1 MTYLRSTRAACQVAP
16 FHVTRRTVPW
26 GYSVMSF
33 STPDP
38 APSASPQPGFGPP
51 PVGPHPA
58 PAPLPPAA
66 GVLRSP
72 QGLATA
78 LTALLSVGAAVDV
91 FSSGVNMYTWKLMK
105 DLIGD
110 PLSVDDDSLDLADT
124 LTGLA
129 GLAQFTLRL
138 ATVVVFL
145 VWFHRVRC
153 NGQVFRPDGFT
164 QSTGWAIGG
173 WFVPLAN
180 LYFPYRTARETWEA
194 STRSAPDGT
203 YRNTSNAP
211 VTAWWIVFLA
221 SLLIDHVFAA
231 QYLKA
236 ETPEELRAVS
246 AVGAVSDLTT
256 VVAAVLALL
265 FVRKLTAMQ
274 HAKATQGPVAHV

>member
-1 MTYLRSTRAACQVAP
+1 
-16 FHVTRRTVPW
+16 
-26 GYSVMSF
+26 MSF

-51 PVGPHPA
+51 PVGPYPA

-66 GVLRSP
+66 GVLQSP

-91 FSSGVNMYTWKLMK
+91 FSAGVNMYTWTLMK

-173 WFVPLAN
+173 WFVPFAN

-221 SLLIDHVFAA
+221 SLLIDRVFAA

-274 HAKATQGPVAHV
+274 HAKATRGPVAHV

>member
-1 MTYLRSTRAACQVAP
+1 
-16 FHVTRRTVPW
+16 
-26 GYSVMSF
+26 MSF

-38 APSASPQPGFGPP
+38 TPSTPPQPGFGPP
-51 PVGPHPA
+51 PAGPYPA
-58 PAPLPPAA
+58 PAPPPPSS

-105 DLIGD
+105 DLVGD
-110 PLSVDDDSLDLADT
+110 PLSVEDDSLDLADT
-124 LTGLA
+124 LA
-129 GLAQFTLRL
+129 GLTGIAQFTLRL
-138 ATVVVFL
+138 ATIVVFL

-194 STRSAPDGT
+194 STRSAPDGS
-203 YRNTSNAP
+203 YRSTSIAP
-211 VTAWWIVFLA
+211 VTAWWIVFVA
-221 SLLIDHVFAA
+221 GLLIDRVFAS
-231 QYLKA
+231 QYRNA
-236 ETPEELRAVS
+236 ETPEELRVVS
-246 AVGAVSDLTT
+246 AIGGVSDLTNI
-256 VVAAVLALL
+256 VAAVLALL

-274 HAKATQGPVAHV
+274 HAKATHGPVAPF